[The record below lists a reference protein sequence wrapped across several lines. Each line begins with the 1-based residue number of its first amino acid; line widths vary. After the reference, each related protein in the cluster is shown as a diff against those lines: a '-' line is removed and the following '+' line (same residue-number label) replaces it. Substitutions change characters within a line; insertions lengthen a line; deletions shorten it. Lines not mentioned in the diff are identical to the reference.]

1 MNGRGRREDL
11 MRDIALAL
19 LAASG
24 LAMAGS
30 APAEAV
36 GTRYPYCIQGQTY
49 PGLSNCTFTSYEQC
63 QATASGRT
71 LYCIEKSLLQRRRT
85 RSAGLSRPQPDA
97 FGLSLLLISAA
108 VAEFRVRRR
117 LFNA

>member
-11 MRDIALAL
+11 MRNIALVL

-30 APAEAV
+30 VPAEAV
-36 GTRYPYCIQGQTY
+36 GTRYPYCIQGQAY

-71 LYCIEKSLLQRRRT
+71 LYCIENPYYNAGEPDPQAYRGRSRT
-85 RSAGLSRPQPDA
+85 RSVYPSY
-97 FGLSLLLISAA
+97 
-108 VAEFRVRRR
+108 
-117 LFNA
+117 